1 MLKNR
6 FTLFL
11 PTVDKY
17 VHFLSDGK
25 IPPES
30 NIYYLSFFYYL
41 LSHLSHNIKEAKFEL
56 LKLNHIIFDT
66 KNYIF
71 NAKDI

>member
-1 MLKNR
+1 MFNVIR
-6 FTLFL
+6 WE
-11 PTVDKY
+11 
-17 VHFLSDGK
+17 

-30 NIYYLSFFYYL
+30 NIYYLAFFYYL

-56 LKLNHIIFDT
+56 LKLNHSIFDT